1 MREIKFR
8 GKGIEEYDKDK
19 WYYGYYIKLDKTTYC
34 FKEDYETNKDNSEH
48 KIVFDVMT
56 DWGLPNQHKM
66 ADINI
71 DTLGQFTGLKDK
83 NGVEIYE
90 GDLLRYSEDTSE
102 ISGIDEVF
110 YNEEYGTFEVAI
122 NRKRNDTEVLG
133 FYLSRLGIG
142 TKYEVIGNIYESEV
156 TND

>member
-1 MREIKFR
+1 MNREIKFR
-8 GKGIEEYDKDK
+8 IWDNAEKKFITLKDYQELGAIEVEND
-19 WYYGYYIKLDKTTYC
+19 GALTLSPRFRFLSSMMI
-34 FKEDYETNKDNSEH
+34 
-48 KIVFDVMT
+48 M
-56 DWGLPNQHKM
+56 PNRFIPCQW
-66 ADINI
+66 
-71 DTLGQFTGLKDK
+71 TGLKDK

-122 NRKRNDTEVLG
+122 NRNRSDTEVLG

-142 TKYEVIGNIYESEV
+142 TKYEVIGNIYESEA
-156 TND
+156 TNE

>member
-1 MREIKFR
+1 MNREIKFR
-8 GKGIEEYDKDK
+8 GKRVDNGKWVYGNLQQQAVINEEY
-19 WYYGYYIKLDKTTYC
+19 YITSITSPYNEFLNNSHIIDSKT
-34 FKEDYETNKDNSEH
+34 
-48 KIVFDVMT
+48 V
-56 DWGLPNQHKM
+56 
-66 ADINI
+66 
-71 DTLGQFTGLKDK
+71 GQYTGLKDK

-133 FYLSRLGIG
+133 IYLSRLGID

>member
-1 MREIKFR
+1 MNREIKFR
-8 GKGIEEYDKDK
+8 IWDNAKKKFITLKDYQELGAIEVEND
-19 WYYGYYIKLDKTTYC
+19 GSLTLSPRFRFLSSMMI
-34 FKEDYETNKDNSEH
+34 
-48 KIVFDVMT
+48 M
-56 DWGLPNQHKM
+56 PNRFIPCQW
-66 ADINI
+66 
-71 DTLGQFTGLKDK
+71 TGLKDK

>member
-1 MREIKFR
+1 MNREIKFKIWDNAKKKFITLKDYQEL
-8 GKGIEEYDKDK
+8 GAIEVEND
-19 WYYGYYIKLDKTTYC
+19 GALTLSPRFRFLSSMMI
-34 FKEDYETNKDNSEH
+34 
-48 KIVFDVMT
+48 M
-56 DWGLPNQHKM
+56 PNRFIPCQW
-66 ADINI
+66 
-71 DTLGQFTGLKDK
+71 TGLKDK
-83 NGVEIYE
+83 NGIEIYE

-122 NRKRNDTEVLG
+122 NRNRSDTEVLG

-156 TND
+156 TNE

>member
-1 MREIKFR
+1 MNREIKFR
-8 GKGIEEYDKDK
+8 IWDNAKKKFITLKDYQELGAIEVEND
-19 WYYGYYIKLDKTTYC
+19 GSLTLSPRFRFLSSMMI
-34 FKEDYETNKDNSEH
+34 
-48 KIVFDVMT
+48 M
-56 DWGLPNQHKM
+56 PNRFIPCQW
-66 ADINI
+66 
-71 DTLGQFTGLKDK
+71 TGLKDK

-156 TND
+156 TNENK

>member
-90 GDLLRYSEDTSE
+90 GDIIKSVLILENNIFCENIDTVEFNQEDCSFML
-102 ISGIDEVF
+102 GK
-110 YNEEYGTFEVAI
+110 G
-122 NRKRNDTEVLG
+122 KRHFNKNLDL
-133 FYLSRLGIG
+133 
-142 TKYEVIGNIYESEV
+142 EVIGNIYDNRNEE
-156 TND
+156 NE

>member
-1 MREIKFR
+1 MNREIKFR
-8 GKGIEEYDKDK
+8 IWHDNQFYYKCLVGNTTNTNDKSWTCPMVWLENKKEWVNCDNGI
-19 WYYGYYIKLDKTTYC
+19 I
-34 FKEDYETNKDNSEH
+34 S
-48 KIVFDVMT
+48 
-56 DWGLPNQHKM
+56 QH
-66 ADINI
+66 
-71 DTLGQFTGLKDK
+71 TGLKDK

-122 NRKRNDTEVLG
+122 NRNRSDTEVLG

-156 TND
+156 TNE

>member
-1 MREIKFR
+1 MNREIKFKIWDNAKKEFITLKDYQEL
-8 GKGIEEYDKDK
+8 GAIEVEND
-19 WYYGYYIKLDKTTYC
+19 GALTLSPRFRFLSSMMI
-34 FKEDYETNKDNSEH
+34 
-48 KIVFDVMT
+48 M
-56 DWGLPNQHKM
+56 PNRFIPCQW
-66 ADINI
+66 
-71 DTLGQFTGLKDK
+71 TGLKDK

-122 NRKRNDTEVLG
+122 NRNRSDTEVLG

-142 TKYEVIGNIYESEV
+142 TKYEVIGNIYESEA
-156 TND
+156 TNE

>member
-90 GDLLRYSEDTSE
+90 GDLLKYSEDTSE

-110 YNEEYGTFEVAI
+110 YNDQYGTFEVAI
-122 NRKRNDTEVLG
+122 NRNRNDTEVLG
-133 FYLSRLGIG
+133 FYLSRLGID

>member
-1 MREIKFR
+1 MNREIKFR
-8 GKGIEEYDKDK
+8 GKRVDNGKWVYGNLQQQAVINEEY
-19 WYYGYYIKLDKTTYC
+19 YITIITSPYNEFL
-34 FKEDYETNKDNSEH
+34 NNSH
-48 KIVFDVMT
+48 I
-56 DWGLPNQHKM
+56 
-66 ADINI
+66 I
-71 DTLGQFTGLKDK
+71 DSKAVGQYTGLKDK

-133 FYLSRLGIG
+133 IYLSRLGID

>member
-1 MREIKFR
+1 MNREIKFKIWDNAKKKFITLKDYQEL
-8 GKGIEEYDKDK
+8 GAIEVEND
-19 WYYGYYIKLDKTTYC
+19 GALTLSPRFRFLSSMMI
-34 FKEDYETNKDNSEH
+34 
-48 KIVFDVMT
+48 M
-56 DWGLPNQHKM
+56 PNRFIPCQW
-66 ADINI
+66 
-71 DTLGQFTGLKDK
+71 TGLKDK
-83 NGVEIYE
+83 KGVEIYE

-122 NRKRNDTEVLG
+122 NRNRSDTEVLG

-156 TND
+156 TNDNYN